1 MRKMGITVVVL
12 MFSLH
17 YMFKVNAELNGI
29 GFIHPIHTVDLKKI
43 ASNTIIGILIPTE
56 LDFAAIAEKLR
67 PFNVKLAVIEQM
79 TIFKDA
85 ELKGRVEPILDRIKT
100 LFEYLEKALKDM
112 SVYPDGS
119 TTDYVPPHK
128 CILNYAEVNND
139 TIDTLVA
146 GLNAFLGKIITTT
159 TLDAFKAADS
169 KQLEQFII
177 DLFNVK
183 DYLEGFEIDLM
194 KRMEILTALSRGDI
208 PDSLPFALDT
218 LICVELGELENLHVN
233 YCRRV
238 KQGLFCELSLISTK
252 STQTYTKYLPVS
264 YEGAQLKL
272 PFGAKELLRASTN
285 SWELH
290 ICEEDDYTDLF
301 QVEDF
306 IDCKTIPY
314 QNSCM
319 DNILTDKYADILK
332 YCNFTYKQPYEAISR
347 TEQGILFMGNDIHI
361 KESVSKD
368 GTTRANIPNRFPV
381 HIITNDHLR
390 VTVGDKEI
398 DLIPSRTVRERSVQ
412 YTYIPDDI
420 IVKMQTYAAQSDLKD
435 IVTVDRVLIVVLL
448 TAVVIISPFVICFCW
463 IMSKHPEIIK
473 CCTREKARDIIK
485 NTQEAMS
492 NYKRN
497 KQYQSTNTSSK

>member
-1 MRKMGITVVVL
+1 MGITVGIL
-12 MFSLH
+12 MFGLIEIIKATS
-17 YMFKVNAELNGI
+17 ELNGI
-29 GFIHPIHTVDLKKI
+29 GFIYPTHQVDLKKI

-56 LDFAAIAEKLR
+56 VNFQMIVEKLR
-67 PFNVKLAVIEQM
+67 PFAVKLAVIEQM
-79 TIFKDA
+79 PIFKDA
-85 ELKGRVEPILDRIKT
+85 DLKGRVEPIFDHIKT

-119 TTDYVPPHK
+119 TVDFVPPHK
-128 CILNYAEVNND
+128 CLLNYAEVSND

-146 GLNAFLGKIITTT
+146 GLNAFLGKIVTTT
-159 TLDAFKAADS
+159 TIDAFKATDS
-169 KQLEQFII
+169 KPLEQFII

-183 DYLEGFEIDLM
+183 DYLEGFEEDLM
-194 KRMEILTALSRGDI
+194 KRIDTLTALSRGDI
-208 PDSLPFALDT
+208 PDSLPFALDS
-218 LICVELGELENLHVN
+218 LVCVELGELENLRVN

-238 KQGLFCELSLISTK
+238 KQGLFCELSLVSTK
-252 STQTYTKYLPVS
+252 SSQSYTKYLPVL
-264 YEGAQLKL
+264 YNGAQLKL
-272 PFGAKELLRASTN
+272 PHKAKELLRASTN

-306 IDCKTIPY
+306 VDCKTIPY

-319 DNILTDKYADILK
+319 DNILTENYEEILK
-332 YCNFTYKQPYEAISR
+332 HCNFTYNQPYEAISR

-390 VTVGDKEI
+390 VTIGDKEI
-398 DLIPSRTVRERSVQ
+398 DLIPSKTVRERSVQ
-412 YTYIPDDI
+412 YTYIPEDI
-420 IVKMQTYAAQSDLKD
+420 INKMQQYAAQSDLKD

-448 TAVVIISPFVICFCW
+448 TAVVIITPFIICFCW
-463 IMSKHPEIIK
+463 IMSKHPEIVK
-473 CCTREKARDIIK
+473 CCTRERARDIIK
-485 NTQEAMS
+485 NTQDAMS

-497 KQYQSTNTSSK
+497 KQYRSTNTSNK